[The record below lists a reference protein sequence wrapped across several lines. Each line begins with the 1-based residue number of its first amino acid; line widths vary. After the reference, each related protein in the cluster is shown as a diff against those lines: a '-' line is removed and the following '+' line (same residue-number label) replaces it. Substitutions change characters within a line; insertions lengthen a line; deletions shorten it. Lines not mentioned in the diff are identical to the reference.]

1 MNTHKQ
7 NDNGIGLLK
16 IAGVYVLLVVGIL
29 LLPGNLPPMMV
40 RENGPIEIL
49 SAAGHFFFCLYFLY
63 LHYIRAIKTSIA
75 PFFFIFLL
83 GLREFDFHQRFTT
96 MGIFK
101 TKFFVSYE
109 VPIMEKLIVT
119 IIILLGL
126 TYGIIYL
133 RRTLPTFK
141 QNLLSRR
148 PYALSIASAFGC
160 IFLSK
165 FLDGNAEIF
174 EPLLPMVENLALF
187 SVTLEECLELFIPIF
202 FIRALHQY
210 RQEGVRRQ
218 DESF

>member
-1 MNTHKQ
+1 MNTRKQ
-7 NDNGIGLLK
+7 NDTKIGFLK
-16 IAGVYVLLVVGIL
+16 IAGLYVLLVVVIL
-29 LLPGNLPPMMV
+29 LLPGNLPAVMI

-49 SAAGHFFFCLYFLY
+49 SAAGYFFFCLFFFYLY
-63 LHYIRAIKTSIA
+63 YIRAVKTSVA
-75 PFFFIFLL
+75 PLLFIFLL
-83 GLREFDFHQRFTT
+83 GLRELDFHQRFTT

-101 TKFFVSYE
+101 TKFFVSYD
-109 VPIMEKLIVT
+109 VPIIEKLIVT
-119 IIILLGL
+119 FIILLGL

-148 PYALSIASAFGC
+148 PYALSIASAIGC

-165 FLDGNAEIF
+165 FIDGNAEIF
-174 EPLLPMVENLALF
+174 EPFLPMVENFALF

-210 RQEGVRRQ
+210 RQEGGQRP
-218 DESF
+218 E